1 MQTLD
6 NFPALPT
13 GHCCTCFLI
22 NLPFLGNILVK
33 KLYRKE
39 SIRLCHLSPSSE
51 KNVFCVILKEQN
63 HVKTIKEEQLACFC
77 LHTGFVLTDS
87 EHSLEECRA
96 GQR

>member
-1 MQTLD
+1 MFWNKFTFSGKYFGEETVQ
-6 NFPALPT
+6 
-13 GHCCTCFLI
+13 
-22 NLPFLGNILVK
+22 K
-33 KLYRKE
+33 RK
-39 SIRLCHLSPSSE
+39 HKVMSSFSFVG
-51 KNVFCVILKEQN
+51 KNVFCLCNFKETVY